1 MNERAGGKGVV
12 VELLRNA
19 VRPYAWG
26 SRTAIPELLGGPVP
40 APHPQAE
47 LWLGAHPADPSVL
60 MHADGAQT
68 SLLEALR
75 SDPSRHLGT
84 RCAQRW
90 GGRLPFLLK
99 VLAAEEPLSLQ
110 AHPSAVQAAEGFAR
124 EEGRGVP
131 RDAPERNYVDPSHK
145 PELICA
151 LTELQALAG
160 FRDPLRT
167 VEFLEALD
175 VRALEPYRAMLAA
188 EPNADGLRTLFT
200 TWITMPEAAMKA
212 VLPGTLDACVALLRR
227 DGVCGSSHTPPDDF
241 RNDFRAPRG
250 GDFRAPR
257 GGDFRAEC
265 RVVLELAETYPGDV
279 GVLAALLLNHVVLA
293 SGEAMY
299 LPAGNLH
306 TYLRGTGVEI
316 SANSDN
322 VLRGGL
328 TSKHIDVP
336 ELLRVL
342 DFSSGALPVQRGEP
356 VGPNETAYR
365 TMAEE
370 FQLTRLEWADG
381 ESTPV
386 CLNSRWPQILLC
398 TRGSAQ
404 LHSLD
409 GSVTVRRGGSV
420 WLAAE
425 DPDVTLCPGPGPV
438 QLFRALPGLAPL
450 PAHPGPPLGAE

>member
-1 MNERAGGKGVV
+1 M
-12 VELLRNA
+12 ELLRNA

-47 LWLGAHPADPSVL
+47 LWLGAHPADPSML
-60 MHADGAQT
+60 MHSDGAQT

-75 SDPSRHLGT
+75 TDPYRHLGT
-84 RCAQRW
+84 RCTQRW
-90 GGRLPFLLK
+90 GGQLPFLLK

-110 AHPSAVQAAEGFAR
+110 AHPSALQAAEGFAR
-124 EEGRGVP
+124 EEVRGVP

-160 FRDPLRT
+160 FRDPRRT
-167 VEFLEALD
+167 VELLDALD
-175 VRALEPYRAMLAA
+175 APELDPYRDMLAA

-200 TWITMPEAAMKA
+200 TWITMPETAMKA
-212 VLPGTLDACVALLRR
+212 VLPGTLDACIGLLRR
-227 DGVCGSSHTPPDDF
+227 DGVCGSSPAPSGG
-241 RNDFRAPRG
+241 FRAS
-250 GDFRAPR
+250 R

-265 RVVLELAETYPGDV
+265 RVILELAETYPGDV

-293 SGEAMY
+293 PGEAMY

-336 ELLRVL
+336 ELLRIL
-342 DFSSGALPVQRGEP
+342 DFSYGVLPVQRGEP
-356 VGPNETAYR
+356 VGLHETAYR
-365 TMAEE
+365 TLAEE
-370 FQLTRLEWADG
+370 FQLTRLEWAEG

-386 CLNSRWPQILLC
+386 CLHSRWPQILLC
-398 TRGSAQ
+398 TQGSAQ

-409 GSVTVRRGGSV
+409 GGSVTVRRGGSV

-425 DPDVTLCPGPGPV
+425 DPEVTLCPGPGPV

-450 PAHPGPPLGAE
+450 PAHSEPSFGSD

>member
-1 MNERAGGKGVV
+1 
-12 VELLRNA
+12 
-19 VRPYAWG
+19 
-26 SRTAIPELLGGPVP
+26 
-40 APHPQAE
+40 
-47 LWLGAHPADPSVL
+47 VL

-75 SDPSRHLGT
+75 ADPCRHLGQ

-99 VLAAEEPLSLQ
+99 VLAADEPLSLQ
-110 AHPSAVQAAEGFAR
+110 AHPSAEQAAEGFAR
-124 EEGRGVP
+124 EEVRGIP

-160 FRDPLRT
+160 FRDPRRT
-167 VEFLEALD
+167 VDLLQALD
-175 VRALEPYRAMLAA
+175 VPALAPYRAMLAA

-200 TWITMPEAAMKA
+200 TWITMPEPAMKA
-212 VLPGTLDACVALLRR
+212 ILPSTLDACVALLRR
-227 DGVCGSSHTPPDDF
+227 NGVRGSVPTPS
-241 RNDFRAPRG
+241 
-250 GDFRAPR
+250 GDFQTLSEGDFFRTPR
-257 GGDFRAEC
+257 DSEFRAEC
-265 RVVLELAETYPGDV
+265 RVILELAESYPGDV

-342 DFSSGALPVQRGEP
+342 DFSYGVLPVQRGEL
-356 VGPNETAYR
+356 VGLHETAYR
-365 TMAEE
+365 TLAEE
-370 FQLTRLEWADG
+370 FQLTRLEWAHG
-381 ESTPV
+381 ESTPI
-386 CLNSRWPQILLC
+386 CLRSQWPQILLC
-398 TRGSAQ
+398 TQGSAQ

-409 GSVTVRRGGSV
+409 GGSVTVRRGGSV

-425 DPDVTLCPGPGPV
+425 DPEVTVSPGPGPV

-450 PAHPGPPLGAE
+450 PAHPGPSFGSE

>member
-1 MNERAGGKGVV
+1 M
-12 VELLRNA
+12 RNA

-68 SLLEALR
+68 SLLEELR
-75 SDPSRHLGT
+75 ADPYRHLGP

-90 GGRLPFLLK
+90 GGQLPFLLK
-99 VLAAEEPLSLQ
+99 VLAADEPLSLQ
-110 AHPSAVQAAEGFAR
+110 AHPSAEQAAEGFAR
-124 EEGRGVP
+124 EEVRGIP

-160 FRDPLRT
+160 FRDPERT
-167 VEFLEALD
+167 VELLKALD
-175 VRALEPYRAMLAA
+175 VPELAPYRAMLAA

-200 TWITMPEAAMKA
+200 TWITMPEPAMKA
-212 VLPGTLDACVALLRR
+212 VLPPTLDACVALLRR
-227 DGVCGSSHTPPDDF
+227 NGLCGG
-241 RNDFRAPRG
+241 N
-250 GDFRAPR
+250 
-257 GGDFRAEC
+257 FRAEC
-265 RVVLELAETYPGDV
+265 RVILELAETYPGDV

-342 DFSSGALPVQRGEP
+342 DFSYGALPVQRGEP
-356 VGPNETAYR
+356 VGPHETAYR
-365 TMAEE
+365 TLAEE
-370 FQLTRLEWADG
+370 FQLTRLEWAHG
-381 ESTPV
+381 ESTPM
-386 CLNSRWPQILLC
+386 CLHSQWPQILLC
-398 TRGSAQ
+398 TQGSAR

-409 GSVTVRRGGSV
+409 GGGVTVRRGGSV

-425 DPDVTLCPGPGPV
+425 DPEVTVCPGPGPV

-450 PAHPGPPLGAE
+450 PVHPGPSFGSE

>member
-1 MNERAGGKGVV
+1 
-12 VELLRNA
+12 
-19 VRPYAWG
+19 
-26 SRTAIPELLGGPVP
+26 
-40 APHPQAE
+40 
-47 LWLGAHPADPSVL
+47 

-75 SDPSRHLGT
+75 ADPCRHLGQ

-99 VLAAEEPLSLQ
+99 VLAADEPLSLQ
-110 AHPSAVQAAEGFAR
+110 AHPSAEQAAEGFAR
-124 EEGRGVP
+124 EEVRGIP

-160 FRDPLRT
+160 FRDPRRT
-167 VEFLEALD
+167 VDLLQALD
-175 VRALEPYRAMLAA
+175 VPALAPYRAMLAA

-200 TWITMPEAAMKA
+200 TWITMPEPAMKA
-212 VLPGTLDACVALLRR
+212 ILPSTLDACVALLRR
-227 DGVCGSSHTPPDDF
+227 NGVCGSVPTPSGDF
-241 RNDFRAPRG
+241 QTLRG
-250 GDFRAPR
+250 GDFFRTPR
-257 GGDFRAEC
+257 ESEFRAEC
-265 RVVLELAETYPGDV
+265 RVILELAETYPGDV

-342 DFSSGALPVQRGEP
+342 DFSYGVLPVQRGEP
-356 VGPNETAYR
+356 VGLHETAYR
-365 TMAEE
+365 TLAEE
-370 FQLTRLEWADG
+370 FQLTRLEWAHG
-381 ESTPV
+381 ESTPI
-386 CLNSRWPQILLC
+386 CLRSQWPQILLC
-398 TRGSAQ
+398 TQGSAQ

-409 GSVTVRRGGSV
+409 GGSVTVRRGGSV

-425 DPDVTLCPGPGPV
+425 DPEVTLSPGPGPV

-450 PAHPGPPLGAE
+450 PAHPGPSFGSE

>member
-1 MNERAGGKGVV
+1 
-12 VELLRNA
+12 
-19 VRPYAWG
+19 
-26 SRTAIPELLGGPVP
+26 
-40 APHPQAE
+40 
-47 LWLGAHPADPSVL
+47 

-75 SDPSRHLGT
+75 ADPCRHLGQ

-99 VLAAEEPLSLQ
+99 VLAADEPLSLQ
-110 AHPSAVQAAEGFAR
+110 AHPSAEQAAEGFAR
-124 EEGRGVP
+124 EEVRGIP

-160 FRDPLRT
+160 FRDPRRT
-167 VEFLEALD
+167 VDLLQALD
-175 VRALEPYRAMLAA
+175 VPALAPYRAMLAA

-200 TWITMPEAAMKA
+200 TWITMPEPAMKA
-212 VLPGTLDACVALLRR
+212 ILPSTLDACVALLRR
-227 DGVCGSSHTPPDDF
+227 NGVCGSVPTPSGDF
-241 RNDFRAPRG
+241 QTLRG
-250 GDFRAPR
+250 GDFFRTPR
-257 GGDFRAEC
+257 ESEFRAEC
-265 RVVLELAETYPGDV
+265 RVILELAETYPGDV

-342 DFSSGALPVQRGEP
+342 DFSYGVLPVQRGEP
-356 VGPNETAYR
+356 VGLHETAYR
-365 TMAEE
+365 TLAEE
-370 FQLTRLEWADG
+370 FQLTRLEWAHG
-381 ESTPV
+381 ESTPI
-386 CLNSRWPQILLC
+386 CLRSQWPQILLC
-398 TRGSAQ
+398 TQGSAQ

-409 GSVTVRRGGSV
+409 GGSVTVRRGGSV

-425 DPDVTLCPGPGPV
+425 DPEVTVSPGPGPV

-450 PAHPGPPLGAE
+450 PAHPGPSFGSE

>member
-1 MNERAGGKGVV
+1 MGGL

-40 APHPQAE
+40 SPHPQAE

-60 MHADGAQT
+60 LHADGAQT

-75 SDPSRHLGT
+75 ADPDRYLGT

-90 GGRLPFLLK
+90 GARLPFLLK

-110 AHPSAVQAAEGFAR
+110 AHPSAAQAAEGFAR
-124 EEGRGVP
+124 EEARGIP
-131 RDAPERNYVDPSHK
+131 RDALERNYSDASHK

-151 LTELQALAG
+151 LTQLHALAG

-167 VEFLEALD
+167 VELLAALD
-175 VRALEPYRAMLAA
+175 VPALEPYRAMLAA

-200 TWITMPEAAMKA
+200 TWITMPEPAVKA
-212 VLPGTLDACVALLRR
+212 VLPCALDACVALLRR
-227 DGVCGSSHTPPDDF
+227 DGVCRDF
-241 RNDFRAPRG
+241 RPLRGSDFRY
-250 GDFRAPR
+250 
-257 GGDFRAEC
+257 EC

-279 GVLAALLLNHVVLA
+279 GVLAALLLNHVVLD

-306 TYLRGTGVEI
+306 SYLRGTAVEI

-328 TSKHIDVP
+328 TAKHIDVP
-336 ELLRVL
+336 ELLRIL
-342 DFSSGALPVQRGEP
+342 DFSYGELPVQRGER
-356 VGPNETAYR
+356 VGPQETAYR
-365 TMAEE
+365 TPAEE
-370 FQLTRLEWADG
+370 FQLTRLEWAAG
-381 ESTPV
+381 ELTPI
-386 CLNSRWPQILLC
+386 LLRGSWPQILLC
-398 TRGSAQ
+398 TQGSAQ
-404 LHSLD
+404 LRSAEG
-409 GSVTVRRGGSV
+409 GSVAVRRGGSV
-420 WLAAE
+420 WLAAADAE
-425 DPDVTLCPGPGPV
+425 VAVCPGTGPV
-438 QLFRALPGLAPL
+438 QLFRALPGLA
-450 PAHPGPPLGAE
+450 A

>member
-1 MNERAGGKGVV
+1 

-26 SRTAIPELLGGPVP
+26 SRTAIAELLGGPVP
-40 APHPQAE
+40 TPHPQAE

-60 MHADGAQT
+60 LHADGAQT

-75 SDPSRHLGT
+75 ADPDRHLGI

-90 GGRLPFLLK
+90 GSRLPFLLK

-110 AHPSAVQAAEGFAR
+110 AHPSAEQAAEGFAR
-124 EEGRGVP
+124 EEAQGIP
-131 RDAPERNYVDPSHK
+131 RYAPERNYSDPSHK
-145 PELICA
+145 PELVCA
-151 LTELQALAG
+151 LTELHALAG

-167 VEFLEALD
+167 VEFLAALN
-175 VRALEPYRAMLAA
+175 APPLEPYRAMLAA

-200 TWITMPEAAMKA
+200 TWITMPEPAVKAA
-212 VLPGTLDACVALLRR
+212 LPCTLDACVALLRR
-227 DGVCGSSHTPPDDF
+227 DGVCSDGVCSDGF
-241 RNDFRAPRG
+241 RP
-250 GDFRAPR
+250 
-257 GGDFRAEC
+257 EC

-306 TYLRGTGVEI
+306 TYLRGTAVEI

-328 TSKHIDVP
+328 TAKHIDVP

-342 DFSSGALPVQRGEP
+342 DFSYGELPVHRGER
-356 VGPNETAYR
+356 VGPQETVYR
-365 TMAEE
+365 TPAEE
-370 FQLTRLEWADG
+370 FQLARLEWAEG

-386 CLNSRWPQILLC
+386 LLCSSWPQILLC
-398 TRGSAQ
+398 TQGSAQ
-404 LHSLD
+404 LRSPD
-409 GSVTVRRGGSV
+409 GASVTLRRGGSV
-420 WLAAE
+420 WLAAA
-425 DPDVTLCPGPGPV
+425 DPEVIVCPGAGPV
-438 QLFRALPGLAPL
+438 QLFRALPGLA
-450 PAHPGPPLGAE
+450 E

>member
-1 MNERAGGKGVV
+1 MNAGGKGGV

-75 SDPSRHLGT
+75 ADPYRHLGP

-90 GGRLPFLLK
+90 GGQLPFLLK

-110 AHPSAVQAAEGFAR
+110 AHPSAEQAAEGFAR
-124 EEGRGVP
+124 EEVRGIP

-160 FRDPLRT
+160 FRDPERT
-167 VEFLEALD
+167 VELLEALD
-175 VRALEPYRAMLAA
+175 VPELAPYRAMLAA

-200 TWITMPEAAMKA
+200 TWITMPEPAMKA
-212 VLPGTLDACVALLRR
+212 VLPPTLDACVALLRR
-227 DGVCGSSHTPPDDF
+227 NGVCGGHF
-241 RNDFRAPRG
+241 RR
-250 GDFRAPR
+250 
-257 GGDFRAEC
+257 EC
-265 RVVLELAETYPGDV
+265 RVILELAETYPGDV

-342 DFSSGALPVQRGEP
+342 DFSYGALPVQRGEP
-356 VGPNETAYR
+356 VGPHETAYR
-365 TMAEE
+365 TLAEE
-370 FQLTRLEWADG
+370 FQLTRLEWAHG
-381 ESTPV
+381 ESTPM
-386 CLNSRWPQILLC
+386 CLHSQWPQILLC
-398 TRGSAQ
+398 TQGSAR

-409 GSVTVRRGGSV
+409 GGGVTVRRGGSV

-425 DPDVTLCPGPGPV
+425 DPEVTVCPGPGPV
-438 QLFRALPGLAPL
+438 QLFRALPGPAPL
-450 PAHPGPPLGAE
+450 PMHPGPSFGSE

>member
-1 MNERAGGKGVV
+1 MNECAGGKGVV

-75 SDPSRHLGT
+75 ADPYRHLGT

-90 GGRLPFLLK
+90 SGQLPFLLK

-110 AHPSAVQAAEGFAR
+110 AHPSAAQAAEGFAR

-167 VEFLEALD
+167 VELLEALD
-175 VRALEPYRAMLAA
+175 VPALDPYRAMLAA

-241 RNDFRAPRG
+241 R

-342 DFSSGALPVQRGEP
+342 DFSHGALPVQRGEP

-365 TMAEE
+365 TLAEE

-381 ESTPV
+381 ESTPA
-386 CLNSRWPQILLC
+386 CLHSRWPQILLC

-409 GSVTVRRGGSV
+409 GDSVTVRRGGSV

-425 DPDVTLCPGPGPV
+425 DPDITLCPGPGPV

-450 PAHPGPPLGAE
+450 PAHPGPPHGAE

>member
-1 MNERAGGKGVV
+1 M
-12 VELLRNA
+12 ELLRNA

-75 SDPSRHLGT
+75 ADPYRHLGP

-90 GGRLPFLLK
+90 GGQLPFLLK

-110 AHPSAVQAAEGFAR
+110 AHPSAEQAAEGFAR
-124 EEGRGVP
+124 EEIRGVP

-160 FRDPLRT
+160 FRDPERT
-167 VEFLEALD
+167 VELLKALD
-175 VRALEPYRAMLAA
+175 VPELAPYRAMLAA

-200 TWITMPEAAMKA
+200 TWITMPEPAMKA
-212 VLPGTLDACVALLRR
+212 VLPPTLDACVALLRR
-227 DGVCGSSHTPPDDF
+227 NGVCGGNF
-241 RNDFRAPRG
+241 RR
-250 GDFRAPR
+250 
-257 GGDFRAEC
+257 EC
-265 RVVLELAETYPGDV
+265 RVILELAETYPGDV

-342 DFSSGALPVQRGEP
+342 DFSYGALPVQRGEP
-356 VGPNETAYR
+356 VGPHETAYR
-365 TMAEE
+365 TLAEE
-370 FQLTRLEWADG
+370 FQLTRLEWAHG
-381 ESTPV
+381 ESTPM
-386 CLNSRWPQILLC
+386 CLHSQWPQILLC
-398 TRGSAQ
+398 TQGSAR

-409 GSVTVRRGGSV
+409 GGSVTVRRGGSV

-425 DPDVTLCPGPGPV
+425 DPEVTVCPGPGPV

-450 PAHPGPPLGAE
+450 PVHPGPSFGSE

>member
-1 MNERAGGKGVV
+1 
-12 VELLRNA
+12 
-19 VRPYAWG
+19 
-26 SRTAIPELLGGPVP
+26 
-40 APHPQAE
+40 
-47 LWLGAHPADPSVL
+47 

-75 SDPSRHLGT
+75 ADPCRHLGQ

-99 VLAAEEPLSLQ
+99 VLAADEPLSLQ
-110 AHPSAVQAAEGFAR
+110 AHPSAEQAAEGFAR
-124 EEGRGVP
+124 EEVRGIP

-160 FRDPLRT
+160 FRDPRRT
-167 VEFLEALD
+167 VDLLQALD
-175 VRALEPYRAMLAA
+175 VPALAPYRAMLAA

-200 TWITMPEAAMKA
+200 TWITMPEPAMKA
-212 VLPGTLDACVALLRR
+212 ILPSTLDACVALLRR
-227 DGVCGSSHTPPDDF
+227 NGVCGSVPTPSGDF
-241 RNDFRAPRG
+241 QNLRG
-250 GDFRAPR
+250 GDLFRTPR
-257 GGDFRAEC
+257 EGEFRAEC
-265 RVVLELAETYPGDV
+265 RVILELAETYPGDV

-342 DFSSGALPVQRGEP
+342 DFSYGVLPVQRGEP
-356 VGPNETAYR
+356 VALHETAYR
-365 TMAEE
+365 TLAEE
-370 FQLTRLEWADG
+370 FQLTRLEWAHG
-381 ESTPV
+381 ESTPI
-386 CLNSRWPQILLC
+386 CLHSQWPQILLC
-398 TRGSAQ
+398 TQGSAQ

-409 GSVTVRRGGSV
+409 GGSVTVRRGGSV

-425 DPDVTLCPGPGPV
+425 DPEVTVSPGPGPV

-450 PAHPGPPLGAE
+450 PAHPGPPFGCE